1 MRAPMGMTI
10 RRSMAALAAAMLLT
24 LQGCGASGHKSA
36 SPATL
41 KVGDQNK
48 ALEIP
53 IRLAGEAKT
62 LPPVEWTTFTDGPHM
77 NAAFLAEALDVGLM
91 GDTPA
96 LLAGAARADVVV
108 VAAARIP
115 GNGYI
120 RIVTRPG
127 SPIRTLAD
135 LKGQRVA
142 YTRGTAGHGY
152 LLLGLETVGLRQRD
166 VTLID
171 IPGVSITG
179 ALGSGSADAAV
190 TGGSAQVSYLKD
202 HPTAHAVDVPLPFYC
217 VILASRKALADP
229 AKREAIHRFIAADA
243 RASRWLGSNK
253 DAWAQEFFGRSQ
265 HQNPAMIKE
274 LAKSQG
280 PDMSRFGVVDDGVI
294 TQFRNEARLLSQA
307 GVIPS
312 PAVVDRLFDPKVTA
326 EFNRVIQEAK

>member
-1 MRAPMGMTI
+1 MRAPMGF
-10 RRSMAALAAAMLLT
+10 RRGMAAIALALLLS
-24 LQGCGASGHKSA
+24 LQGCGGGHNAASA
-36 SPATL
+36 PIL

-48 ALEIP
+48 ALQIP
-53 IRLAGEAKT
+53 ISLAGQTKN

-77 NAAFLAEALDVGLM
+77 NAAFLAQALDIGLM

-108 VAAARIP
+108 LAAARIP

-127 SPIRTLAD
+127 SAIRTLAD
-135 LKGQRVA
+135 LRGQRVA

-166 VTLID
+166 VTLVD

-179 ALGSGSADAAV
+179 ALGSGGADAAV
-190 TGGSAQVSYLKD
+190 TGGSALVSYLKG
-202 HPTAHAVDVPLPFYC
+202 HPTAHAIDVPLPFYC
-217 VILASRKALADP
+217 VILASRKSLADP
-229 AKREAIHRFIAADA
+229 AKREAIRRFIAADA
-243 RASRWLGSNK
+243 RASPWLGHNV
-253 DAWAQEFFGRSQ
+253 DAWAQEYFGRAQ
-265 HQNPAMIKE
+265 HQSPALIKE

-280 PDMSRFGVVDDGVI
+280 PDMSRFGIADDAVI
-294 TQFRNEARLLSQA
+294 AQFRNEARLLSEA

-312 PAVVDRLFDPKVTA
+312 AAVVDQLFDPKVTA